1 MLTSINYMTLIFVLQ
16 AVREGNI
23 KYCNTLG
30 LTLNEIREL
39 NKLSLDELFFI
50 SKTSLMF
57 IDITVNHERLKNLLI
72 RSRQELQHQQQIN
85 RAVRLGASHE
95 ILYKYF
101 GLNTADV
108 AARRRL
114 LGITIPNGRTVI
126 PDENT
131 DAKIWLLWKKKHQD
145 NTESLQAL
153 DVMMQI
159 TEELYNEG
167 YTFSLTVIRN
177 RIVLFEKNAQKRGG

>member
-57 IDITVNHERLKNLLI
+57 IDITVNHEHLKNLLV

-177 RIVLFEKNAQKRGG
+177 RIVLFEKNAQERGG

>member
-1 MLTSINYMTLIFVLQ
+1 MLPSINYMTLIFALQ

-23 KYCNTLG
+23 KYCNTIG
-30 LTLNEIREL
+30 LTLDEMREI

-57 IDITVNHERLKNLLI
+57 IDVSVNHERLKNILI
-72 RSRQELQHQQQIN
+72 RSRQELQYQQQIN

-95 ILYKYF
+95 ILYTYF
-101 GLNTADV
+101 GLNTVDV

-114 LGITIPNGRTVI
+114 LGITIPNGRKVI

-131 DAKIWLLWKKKHQD
+131 DARIWLLWKTKHLN

-153 DVMMQI
+153 DAMMQI

-167 YTFSLTVIRN
+167 YTFSLTVIRS
-177 RIVLFEKNAQKRGG
+177 RIKLFENNILKGGG

>member
-1 MLTSINYMTLIFVLQ
+1 MLPSINYMTLIFSLQ

-23 KYCNTLG
+23 KYCNRLG
-30 LTLNEIREL
+30 LTLDEMREL

-57 IDITVNHERLKNLLI
+57 LDISVNHERLKNTLI
-72 RSRQELQHQQQIN
+72 RSRQELHFQQQIN

-95 ILYKYF
+95 ILNIYF
-101 GLNTADV
+101 GLSSVDV

-114 LGITIPNGRTVI
+114 LGISIPNGRKVI

-131 DAKIWLLWKKKHQD
+131 DARIWLLWKKKLPD
-145 NTESLQAL
+145 NSESLQAL
-153 DVMMQI
+153 DIMMQI
-159 TEELYNEG
+159 TEELHDEG
-167 YTFSLTVIRN
+167 HMFSLTVIRN
-177 RIVLFEKNAQKRGG
+177 RITLFENNTKKGGG